1 MLLPFFFNELN
12 EFVALFFWWEGFVSG
27 KSGEDVVSGKS
38 GEDVVR
44 FRKGE
49 PVLSEAMRL
58 FGLAPWSILT

>member
-12 EFVALFFWWEGFVSG
+12 EFDALFFWWEGF
-27 KSGEDVVSGKS
+27 VSGKS

>member
-12 EFVALFFWWEGFVSG
+12 EFDGLFFWWEGFVSG
-27 KSGEDVVSGKS
+27 KSGEDVDKY
-38 GEDVVR
+38 VR

-49 PVLSEAMRL
+49 PVLSEAMQL